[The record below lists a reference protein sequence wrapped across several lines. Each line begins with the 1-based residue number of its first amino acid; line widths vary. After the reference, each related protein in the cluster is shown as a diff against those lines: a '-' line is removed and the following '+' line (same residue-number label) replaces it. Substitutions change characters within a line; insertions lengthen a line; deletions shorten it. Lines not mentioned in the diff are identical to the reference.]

1 MIDLGDSEERY
12 HVFDVVVGG
21 GGGAV
26 MYSSHGG
33 QFLRQIIEGGLTLGL
48 NGLLRCQTS
57 DGAGQA

>member
-12 HVFDVVVGG
+12 HVFDVVVVGG

-26 MYSSHGG
+26 MFSSRG

-48 NGLLRCQTS
+48 LRCHMS